1 MIKNLLLT
9 LSFASMSLSAVAADV
24 TPVWLNPE
32 VNQVN
37 REARRA
43 DFFAFEN
50 ADLAKAGDKTKS
62 SRYLSME
69 GKWRF
74 NFVKD
79 HNLAPKDFF
88 SLNFDDSQWV
98 DFPVP
103 GLFEMEGY
111 GDKTYKN
118 AGYAW
123 CTTFDNNPPIVGET
137 NNYTGSYRRTFEL
150 PDNWNGQEV
159 YFHVGSATSNLS
171 VWVNGKYVGYSE
183 DAKVAA
189 EFNITKYLK
198 KGQNLIAMQVMR
210 WCDGSYLEDQDFWR
224 FTGIAREVYLYARPK
239 QHVKD
244 IIITAGLDDNYK
256 EGILEATATAT
267 VDGSVFY
274 ELVDDKGNTV
284 FSIPSGC
291 GSVIGRGLSVK
302 PWSAEVPNLY
312 SLVISFY
319 SEKIKVDKSMKDLL
333 SSGNDKAVIEQYKK
347 QLASFEPKE
356 VIVQRVGFRNIEI
369 KGGQLLVN
377 GQPILIKGADRHEL
391 DPDGGY
397 IVSMERM
404 IQDIKIMKQLNI
416 NAVRTC
422 HYPDDPRWYDLCD
435 EYGIY
440 LTAESNL
447 ESHGMGYGEGTLA
460 KRDDFA
466 KAHIERQE
474 GNVLSFR
481 NHPSIIVWSLG
492 NEAGYGP
499 NFEKAYDWVKATDK
513 TRPCQFEQAR
523 ENGKTDIFC
532 PMYADYNHCERY
544 SKGDNPRPLIQCEYA
559 HAMGNSMGGFK
570 EYWELIRKYPK
581 YQGGYIWDFV
591 DQGLRDRSPITGRE
605 IFTYG
610 GDYGK
615 YPASDYNFNC
625 NGIIAPDRRLNPHA
639 YEVQY
644 YYQNAWITDKG
655 LKDGKLEVY
664 NENFF
669 KSLDDL
675 ELVWFLGGAGN
686 NGHHRDGV
694 PAGLTYG
701 HGGTID
707 ISGIAPQQR
716 KVITDEKLKQIIEKM
731 SGHHGDQELLLN
743 FYFKSKEGAPL
754 IDKGQVLAKQQFVIN
769 PYQFPELNT
778 EGIES
783 NLKSQTSN
791 LKSQIQKEE
800 TNSYVKFSAAGTD
813 LYVGKWTGW
822 IDYITVDGRD
832 MLQNRESIVPE
843 FWRAPTDN
851 DYGAGLQRRF
861 GTWRNPQMK
870 LKSVTTADD
879 GSPVI
884 TATFDLPDQK
894 AQLTMTY
901 TLTPDGVVIVRE
913 QLTTDKEAKVSDLF
927 RYGMTLQM
935 PGLYNKVR
943 YYGRG
948 PIENY
953 IDRHDSEFIGMYES
967 TTSHEYYDYV
977 RPQESGNHTDVR
989 WFEVLNSD
997 GLGLRFYGDAPME
1010 ASALPFL
1017 TSQLD
1022 DGPHK
1027 DKAWGHHSGDLIAP
1041 GITQV
1046 HITQR
1051 QFGLG
1056 CVNSW
1061 GAWPRE
1067 EYRLPYKDYDF
1078 TFAIKPIK

>member
-1 MIKNLLLT
+1 MKRLLL
-9 LSFASMSLSAVAADV
+9 AVMCMAAMAAYAQK
-24 TPVWLNPE
+24 TPVWKDPA

-43 DFFAFEN
+43 AFFAFED
-50 ADLAKAGDKTKS
+50 ADKARANDKTKS
-62 SRYLSME
+62 ARYLSME

-88 SLNFDDSQWV
+88 SLKFDDSEWV

-103 GLFEMEGY
+103 GLFEIEGY
-111 GDKTYKN
+111 GDKIYKN

-123 CTTFDNNPPIVGET
+123 CTTFDNNPPFIGET

-150 PDNWNGQEV
+150 PADWNGQEV

-183 DAKVAA
+183 DSKVAA

-239 QHVKD
+239 AHIED
-244 IIITAGLDDNYK
+244 ITVTTDFVGEAGKINIQLTAPSAKGKKFTVSLYGPDGK
-256 EGILEATATAT
+256 EAQQVTPLVIKSDGKGEAEALIPNPQKWTAET
-267 VDGSVFY
+267 
-274 ELVDDKGNTV
+274 
-284 FSIPSGC
+284 
-291 GSVIGRGLSVK
+291 
-302 PWSAEVPNLY
+302 PNLY
-312 SLVISFY
+312 TAIISLYDGDKLVESIRQR
-319 SEKIKVDKSMKDLL
+319 IGIRKV
-333 SSGNDKAVIEQYKK
+333 
-347 QLASFEPKE
+347 
-356 VIVQRVGFRNIEI
+356 EI

-397 IVSMERM
+397 IVSVERM
-404 IQDIKIMKQLNI
+404 IQDIRIMKQLNI

-440 LTAESNL
+440 LTAETNL

-474 GNVLSFR
+474 GNVLSFK

-499 NFEKAYDWVKATDK
+499 NFEKAYDWVKAADK
-513 TRPCQFEQAR
+513 TRPCQFEQAGQQ
-523 ENGKTDIFC
+523 GKTDIFC
-532 PMYADYNHCERY
+532 PMYYGYEGCEAY
-544 SKGDNPRPLIQCEYA
+544 SKNDNPRPLIQCEYA

-570 EYWELIRKYPK
+570 EYWELVRKYPK

-591 DQGLRDRSPITGRE
+591 DQGMRDKSPITGKE

-610 GDYGK
+610 GDYGR

-639 YEVQY
+639 YEVGY
-644 YYQNAWITDKG
+644 YYQNIWVTDKG
-655 LKDGKLEVY
+655 LKEGKFEVY

-669 KSLDDL
+669 KTLDDL
-675 ELVWFLGGAGN
+675 ELEWFVGGAAG
-686 NGHHRDGV
+686 GAHHQGTGR
-694 PAGLTYG
+694 PAGMTFG

-707 ISGIAPQQR
+707 ISGIQPQQR
-716 KVITDEKLKQIIEKM
+716 KVIADEKLQQTIQRVL
-731 SGHHGDQELLLN
+731 GHHGDQEI
-743 FYFKSKEGAPL
+743 FVIFQFKSKNGAPL
-754 IDKGQVLAKQQFVIN
+754 IDKGQVVARQQFALN
-769 PYQFPELNT
+769 SYQYPELSA
-778 EGIES
+778 ES
-783 NLKSQTSN
+783 AAAG
-791 LKSQIQKEE
+791 IQKEE
-800 TNSYVKFSAAGTD
+800 TNTYVKFECAGTA
-813 LYVGKWTGW
+813 LTIGKHSGW
-822 IDYITVDGRD
+822 IDYLDVNGQPMLVD
-832 MLQNRESIVPE
+832 RESITPE

-861 GTWRNPQMK
+861 QTWKNPQMR
-870 LKSVTTADD
+870 LKGVDV
-879 GSPVI
+879 GSNGAV
-884 TATFDLPDQK
+884 ATFDMPDQK
-894 AQLTMTY
+894 ATLTMTY
-901 TLTPDGVVIVRE
+901 TLTAEGQVIIRQQLKATQGEKISDMFRFGV
-913 QLTTDKEAKVSDLF
+913 Q
-927 RYGMTLQM
+927 LQM
-935 PGLYNKVR
+935 PRQYDR
-943 YYGRG
+943 IAYYGRG
-948 PIENY
+948 PVENY
-953 IDRHDSEFIGMYES
+953 IDRNSSEFIGYYENKVAD
-967 TTSHEYYDYV
+967 EYFPYV

-989 WFEVLNSD
+989 WFSVVNSEGK
-997 GLGLRFYGDAPME
+997 GLEFRSNAPME
-1010 ASALPFL
+1010 ASALNYL
-1017 TSQLD
+1017 TEDLD
-1022 DGPHK
+1022 DGMHK
-1027 DKAWGHHSGDLIAP
+1027 DKKWGHHSGDLMERP
-1041 GITQV
+1041 LTQV
-1046 HITQR
+1046 HLQQR

-1061 GAWPRE
+1061 GAWPRR
-1067 EYRLPYKDYDF
+1067 EYCMPYKDYDF
-1078 TFAIKPIK
+1078 TVMISPL